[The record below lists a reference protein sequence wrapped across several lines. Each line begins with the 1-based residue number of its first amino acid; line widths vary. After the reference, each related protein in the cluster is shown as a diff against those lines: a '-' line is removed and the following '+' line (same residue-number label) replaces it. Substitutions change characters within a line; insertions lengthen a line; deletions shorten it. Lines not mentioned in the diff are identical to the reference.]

1 MGTAQKLVIDI
12 SDPNSDAGYI
22 EGSCLVAGLS
32 WSPKVNMG
40 WGASVVVQE
49 TTKNERSESGNLRSD
64 AGVSSKKLS
73 FDMKFLQPT
82 DRNRLWRIFLGNGMI
97 TPSFISLYPESED
110 TFEEQMHQIYG
121 KLSQQSKI
129 AAQSFGTS
137 QAPFEVE
144 EI

>member
-1 MGTAQKLVIDI
+1 
-12 SDPNSDAGYI
+12 
-22 EGSCLVAGLS
+22 
-32 WSPKVNMG
+32 
-40 WGASVVVQE
+40 
-49 TTKNERSESGNLRSD
+49 
-64 AGVSSKKLS
+64 
-73 FDMKFLQPT
+73 
-82 DRNRLWRIFLGNGMI
+82 MI